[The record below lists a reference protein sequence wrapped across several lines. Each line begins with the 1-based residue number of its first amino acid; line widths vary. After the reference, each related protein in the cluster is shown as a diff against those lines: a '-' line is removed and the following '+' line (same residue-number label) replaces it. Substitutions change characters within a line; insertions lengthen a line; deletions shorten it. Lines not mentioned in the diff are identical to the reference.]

1 MTSEQSSST
10 SRQRLKR
17 LHERLGGIAYGGDYN
32 PEQWPR
38 EVWDEDVLLMK
49 EAGVNLVTLAV
60 FSWSRLEPADGAYDF
75 GWLDDIMD
83 LLHANGIGV
92 DLATP
97 DAVPPAWLVAQHPD
111 ILPVLADG
119 STFGFGSRQHFDVSH
134 PVYRERSLAMAEK
147 MGERYAA
154 HPALCMWHVNNEYGP
169 VSYGP
174 HADRAFRTWL
184 QEKYGDLEELNQA
197 WSTDVWGQRYSD
209 WGQVNAPAQ
218 PRTWSN
224 PSRRLDYHRFTS
236 DSMLAHFKAE
246 RDILRRHTPDLPIVT
261 NFMRFYKN
269 NDYWAWA
276 AEEDAAALD
285 IYPDP
290 REEDAHVAAALNF
303 DLMRSLR
310 QGQPWLVM
318 EQATGAV
325 SQWPVNVSKLPGKMR
340 LGSFQA
346 IAQGADSI
354 LFFQW
359 RQAKGGTERFH
370 SGMVNHAG
378 PNTRVFREVCGLGRE
393 LKSLAGITGTSTS
406 ARVAMVFDWD
416 CWWALEL
423 GNSPRS
429 DLNYPAE
436 VLRLY
441 RPFFDANIPV
451 DFVDTKADLGQ
462 YSLVVLPATYLLT
475 DQAAQNIEAYVAG
488 GGRLVASYLSGIVD
502 QDNTIRLGGY
512 PGALR
517 NVLGAWSE
525 EMHPLAGEGEA
536 VKLSTADGGTA
547 SADYWTEHLHTT
559 SADVLASYASGRL
572 AGSPAVTRNSFGRG
586 TAVYLSARVDSTFL
600 ADLLDA
606 ERTAAGIL
614 PELDA
619 PLGVQVRRRTGNG
632 HSYLLVLNHND
643 APVRVDVGPGG
654 TDVLNGTPATGAV
667 ELAANGVLVLQE
679 APAGTTTSDNT
690 SAEDGR

>member
-1 MTSEQSSST
+1 MTSEHSATISQH
-10 SRQRLKR
+10 RLKH
-17 LHERLGGIAYGGDYN
+17 LHARLGGIAYGGDYN

-38 EVWDEDVLLMK
+38 EVWDDDVRLMK

-60 FSWSRLEPADGAYDF
+60 FSWSRLETADGVYDF

-97 DAVPPAWLVAQHPD
+97 DAVPPAWLIAQHPD

-134 PVYRERSLAMAEK
+134 PVYREKSLAMAEK
-147 MGERYAA
+147 MGERYAG
-154 HPALCMWHVNNEYGP
+154 HPGLCMWHVNNEYGP

-174 HADRAFRTWL
+174 HADQAFRAWL
-184 QEKYGDLEELNQA
+184 QEKYCGLEDLNRA
-197 WSTDVWGQRYSD
+197 WSTDVWGQVYSD
-209 WGQVNAPAQ
+209 WSQVNAPAQ

-318 EQATGAV
+318 EQATAAV
-325 SQWPVNVSKLPGKMR
+325 SQWSVNVSKLPGKMR
-340 LGSFQA
+340 LGSYQA

-378 PNTRVFREVCGLGRE
+378 PNTRVFREVCELGRE
-393 LKSLAGITGTSTS
+393 LKGLAGIAGTRAS
-406 ARVAMVFDWD
+406 AKVAMVFDWD

-429 DLNYPAE
+429 DLNYPQE

-451 DFVDTKADLGQ
+451 DFVHTKADLSQ

-475 DQAAQNIEAYVAG
+475 DQAAENIEGYVAG
-488 GGRLVASYLSGIVD
+488 GGHLVASYLSGIVD

-525 EMHPLAGEGEA
+525 EMHPLAGEGDA
-536 VKLSTADGGTA
+536 VKLTTADGGTA

-559 SADVLASYASGRL
+559 TADVVARYASGRL
-572 AGSPAVTRNSFGRG
+572 TGVPAVTRNTFGRG
-586 TAVYLSARVDSTFL
+586 TAVYLSARVDRAFL
-600 ADLLDA
+600 DELLSA
-606 ERTAAGIL
+606 EWAAAGIR
-614 PELDA
+614 PELDV

-632 HSYLLVLNHND
+632 RNYLLVLNHND
-643 APVRVDVGPGG
+643 APARVDVGAGG
-654 TDVLNGTPATGAV
+654 TDSITGAAVTGTV

-679 APAGTTTSDNT
+679 TSTDNETLTT
-690 SAEDGR
+690 GR